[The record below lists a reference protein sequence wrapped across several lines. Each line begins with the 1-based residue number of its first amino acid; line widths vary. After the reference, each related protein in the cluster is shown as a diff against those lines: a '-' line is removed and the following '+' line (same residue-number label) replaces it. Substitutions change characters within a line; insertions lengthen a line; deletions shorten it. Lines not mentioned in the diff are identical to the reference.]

1 MLQRLMSRRS
11 AAEVVE
17 DPPRESL
24 LASLHENWA
33 HARHQE
39 QVRER
44 HNYLYWVSWAAV
56 LAFASTQKLALSD
69 VAMAPLYVFL
79 MLFSAVAVF
88 ATLKWTAEFTNHIA
102 AAYRTSLKLG
112 LVEPVAAPEPSSRF
126 RWLASVKPALPY
138 PPRLTGYMAL
148 PLDMPIYLNVGATMA
163 IVQALGFA
171 ASVALFV
178 WSVSGKDYL
187 WLGLVVGA
195 VGFLVAVVICF
206 RVMKLAGQRVREW
219 SPLTTDRLPVTET
232 ARVLGAPEGTIKSRV
247 HHALQRLRASYE
259 AEERR

>member
-1 MLQRLMSRRS
+1 MPDRSETQARR
-11 AAEVVE
+11 APA
-17 DPPRESL
+17 RESL
-24 LASLHENWA
+24 LAALHENWA

-56 LAFASTQKLALSD
+56 VAFAGTQHLALSD

-79 MLFSAVAVF
+79 MLFSVVAVL
-88 ATLKWTAEFTNHIA
+88 ATLKWTAEFSNHIA
-102 AAYRTSLKLG
+102 AVYKTSRKLR
-112 LVEPVAAPEPSSRF
+112 LIRPDPAPEVTSRF
-126 RWLASVKPALPY
+126 RWFASVKPALPY
-138 PPRLTGYMAL
+138 PAHLKGYMAL

-178 WSVSGKDYL
+178 WSLCGKDYL

-195 VGFLVAVVICF
+195 GGFLIAVVVCF
-206 RVMKLAGQRVREW
+206 RVMKLAGLHVEEW
-219 SPLTTDRLPVTET
+219 SSAVIASPPSAGR
-232 ARVLGAPEGTIKSRV
+232 GKS
-247 HHALQRLRASYE
+247 
-259 AEERR
+259 